1 MNNATGKERILI
13 VDDELTNIKLLGN
26 TLKTHYQVS
35 FATNGQAALRI
46 AQSNS
51 PPDLIL
57 LDIMMPDMDGYAVC
71 RQLKSNPLTQHI
83 PLIFITAMSEV
94 ADETRG
100 LELGAVDY
108 IIKPF
113 SMAIVKARVRT
124 HLELKRH
131 RDMLE
136 KLSAIDGLTGIANRR
151 RFDEY
156 LESEWRK
163 ALRDR
168 SRLSLIM
175 IDIDYFKRYNDWLGH
190 LAGDACLKRIAHAIV
205 NSCQRPSDLCA
216 RYGGEEFAIVLP
228 QTDNHGAKHV
238 ATTIQ
243 SNLGSMKVAHERSPI
258 CPVVTVSIGISTL
271 LPTPQTQPTD
281 LVKTSDK
288 ALYEAKSRGRNQI
301 VSIDF

>member
-1 MNNATGKERILI
+1 MTETAGKERILI
-13 VDDELTNIKLLGN
+13 VDDELTNIKLLGA
-26 TLKTHYQVS
+26 TLKAHYQVS

-71 RQLKSNPLTQHI
+71 RQLKSDKLTQHI
-83 PLIFITAMSEV
+83 PVVFITAMSEV

-113 SMAIVKARVRT
+113 SMAIVNARVRT

-163 ALRDR
+163 SLRDR
-168 SRLSLIM
+168 SRISLAM

-190 LAGDACLKRIAHAIV
+190 LAGDACLKQIANAIAE
-205 NSCQRPSDLCA
+205 SCRRPADLCA

-228 QTDNHGAKHV
+228 QTDSHGAMHV
-238 ATTIQ
+238 ATAVH
-243 SNLGSMKVAHERSPI
+243 SNISLLKVAHERSPI
-258 CPVVTVSIGISTL
+258 CPLVTVSIGISTTLPLPQMQPSCL
-271 LPTPQTQPTD
+271 LQN
-281 LVKTSDK
+281 SDK
-288 ALYEAKSRGRNQI
+288 ALYEAKAEGRDQT